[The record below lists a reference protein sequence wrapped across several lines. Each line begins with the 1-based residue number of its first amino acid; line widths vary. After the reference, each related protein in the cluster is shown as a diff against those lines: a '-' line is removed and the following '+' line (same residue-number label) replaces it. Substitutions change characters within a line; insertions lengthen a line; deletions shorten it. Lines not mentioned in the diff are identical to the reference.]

1 MNGLISL
8 NFNGFPAGYCW
19 PGNPDDFAVDLYKYT
34 SVSFSATGTVYYN
47 IGDTE
52 PPADRREFA
61 WVRTGAGTLD
71 GLYYWNVNVG
81 AWVKPHPIPPS
92 SDVRLIYVGSLSDLQ
107 TYDGGDT
114 GPIGEASGPM
124 WELDP
129 EFAAKFPVGVGTF
142 QNAGTIAVGDSTTDK
157 NVAGEDEHTLSAEEV
172 APHTHGYFDPRI
184 GSGEG
189 IQGDS
194 DSQKV
199 MYKHPD
205 NEDCSGTTCQ
215 NEGGEPH
222 NNLPPMIGVY
232 FIKRTSRV
240 YYTV

>member
-8 NFNGFPAGYCW
+8 NFNGFPASYCW

-47 IGDTE
+47 MGDTE

-81 AWVKPHPIPPS
+81 AWVKPHPIPAS

-107 TYDGGDT
+107 TFDGGDT

-124 WELDP
+124 WEVDP

-157 NVAGEDEHTLSAEEV
+157 NVAGEDEHTLKLDEIPEHV
-172 APHTHGYFDPRI
+172 HQIEFDRQDT
-184 GSGEG
+184 SGG
-189 IQGDS
+189 GQMNTVYNGS
-194 DSQKV
+194 DSGAIVNGVVKNSA
-199 MYKHPD
+199 PA
-205 NEDCSGTTCQ
+205 
-215 NEGGEPH
+215 GGSEPH

-240 YYTV
+240 YYRV